1 MEKLKGQS
9 KFKHGQTVKTGILLC
24 NLGTPTNPDKKSVK
38 KYLKQFLSDQR
49 VVELPKILW
58 WLILNVIILNTRP
71 KRSAHAYAKIWTEK
85 GSPLL
90 FYSDNLTKALNHH
103 LERETPWVTVSLG
116 MRYGTPS
123 ILDALEKLIADGARQ
138 IIIIPMFPQYASAT
152 TGSILQLVFNY
163 LSRLR
168 WIPKTRYTTNYHNHP
183 IYIKGLSDSIRNHW
197 EKNGRP
203 EKLLY
208 SFHGIPESTFL
219 EGDPYH
225 CQCHETARL
234 VSQALNLKTDFWSV
248 SFQSRVGFAKWL
260 SPYTDEEIVKLAKSN
275 TRVLDVISPGFAVD
289 CLETIEEINMQ
300 YKELFIEKG
309 GKNLRYIS
317 SLNDGESNIELF
329 KSMIFEELG
338 SWAKEPPSKPEEQ
351 LAAAQ
356 RAKTM
361 GAK

>member
-9 KFKHGQTVKTGILLC
+9 KFKHGREVKTGILLC
-24 NLGTPTNPDKKSVK
+24 NLGTPSNPDKKNVK
-38 KYLKQFLSDQR
+38 KYLKQFLSDRR

-58 WLILNVIILNTRP
+58 WLILNIIILNTRP
-71 KRSAHAYAKIWTEK
+71 KRSSHAYAKIWTEK

-90 FYSDNLTKALNHH
+90 FYSDNLAKALDHH
-103 LERETPWVTVSLG
+103 LERETPWVTVRLG

-123 ILDALEKLIADGARQ
+123 ILDVLEKLIDDGARQ
-138 IIIIPMFPQYASAT
+138 IILIPMFPQYASAT
-152 TGSILQLVFNY
+152 TGSILELVFNY

-183 IYIKGLSDSIRNHW
+183 IYIKGLSESIRNHW

-234 VSQALNLKTDFWSV
+234 VSQA
-248 SFQSRVGFAKWL
+248 
-260 SPYTDEEIVKLAKSN
+260 
-275 TRVLDVISPGFAVD
+275 
-289 CLETIEEINMQ
+289 IE
-300 YKELFIEKG
+300 
-309 GKNLRYIS
+309 
-317 SLNDGESNIELF
+317 
-329 KSMIFEELG
+329 
-338 SWAKEPPSKPEEQ
+338 
-351 LAAAQ
+351 
-356 RAKTM
+356 
-361 GAK
+361 

>member
-9 KFKHGQTVKTGILLC
+9 KFKHGRKVKTGILLC

-123 ILDALEKLIADGARQ
+123 ILDALEQLIADGARQ
-138 IIIIPMFPQYASAT
+138 IILIPMFPQYASAT

-197 EKNGRP
+197 ERNGRP

-234 VSQALNLKTDFWSV
+234 VSQAL
-248 SFQSRVGFAKWL
+248 
-260 SPYTDEEIVKLAKSN
+260 E
-275 TRVLDVISPGFAVD
+275 
-289 CLETIEEINMQ
+289 LEGRFLVRI
-300 YKELFIEKG
+300 L
-309 GKNLRYIS
+309 
-317 SLNDGESNIELF
+317 
-329 KSMIFEELG
+329 
-338 SWAKEPPSKPEEQ
+338 PVPSGV
-351 LAAAQ
+351 
-356 RAKTM
+356 R
-361 GAK
+361 

>member
-1 MEKLKGQS
+1 MEKLKGQPQ
-9 KFKHGQTVKTGILLC
+9 FKHGESVKTGILLC
-24 NLGTPTNPDKKSVK
+24 NLGTPTKPNKKSVK

-49 VVELPKILW
+49 VVEIPKIFW
-58 WLILNVIILNTRP
+58 WPILNIIILNTRP
-71 KRSAHAYAKIWTEK
+71 KKSAHAYSKVWTEE

-90 FYSDNLTKALNHH
+90 YYSNNLAKAINRHF
-103 LERETPWVTVSLG
+103 EKEKPWVTVSLG

-123 ILDALEKLIADGARQ
+123 ILNALEKLMADGARQ
-138 IIIIPMFPQYASAT
+138 IIFIPMFPQYASAT
-152 TGSILQLVFNY
+152 TGSILQLIFNY
-163 LSRLR
+163 LSKLR
-168 WIPKTRYTTNYHNHP
+168 WIPKTRYTTSYHKHP
-183 IYIKGLSDSIRNHW
+183 IYIKSLAETISNHW
-197 EKNGRP
+197 KENGQP

-234 VSQALNLKTDFWSV
+234 VSETLDLKADFWSV

-275 TRVLDVISPGFAVD
+275 TGVLDVISPGFAVD

-300 YKELFIEKG
+300 YKELFIEEG
-309 GKNLRYIS
+309 GKNLRYIP
-317 SLNDGESNIELF
+317 SLNDSDSNIELF
-329 KSMIFEELG
+329 KSLILEELG
-338 SWAKEPPSKPEEQ
+338 SWAKEPPSRPEEQ

-356 RAKTM
+356 RANTM

>member
-9 KFKHGQTVKTGILLC
+9 EFKHGQTVKTGVLLC
-24 NLGTPTNPDKKSVK
+24 NLGTPANPDRKSVK

-58 WLILNVIILNTRP
+58 WMILNIIILNTRP
-71 KRSAHAYAKIWTEK
+71 KKSAHAYTQIWTDK

-90 FYSDNLTKALNHH
+90 FYSDNLTKALNHYF
-103 LERETPWVTVSLG
+103 EREMPWVTIRLG

-123 ILDALEKLIADGARQ
+123 IIDALEKLIADGARQ
-138 IIIIPMFPQYASAT
+138 IIFIPMFPQYASAT
-152 TGSILQLVFNY
+152 TGSILQLIFNY

-168 WIPKTRYTTNYHNHP
+168 WIPKARYATNYHNYP
-183 IYIKGLSDSIRNHW
+183 TYIKGISESIKNHW

-208 SFHGIPESTFL
+208 SFHGIPKSTFL

-234 VSQALNLKTDFWSV
+234 VSQTLGLEADFWSV

-260 SPYTDEEIVKLAKSN
+260 SPYTDEEIVKLAKSDAG
-275 TRVLDVISPGFAVD
+275 VLDVISPGFAVD

-300 YKELFIEKG
+300 YKELFIEEG
-309 GKNLRYIS
+309 GKNLRYIPC
-317 SLNDGESNIELF
+317 LNDGEPNIELF
-329 KSMIFEELG
+329 KNIILEELG
-338 SWAKEPPSKPEEQ
+338 SWAKEPPSRPEEQ